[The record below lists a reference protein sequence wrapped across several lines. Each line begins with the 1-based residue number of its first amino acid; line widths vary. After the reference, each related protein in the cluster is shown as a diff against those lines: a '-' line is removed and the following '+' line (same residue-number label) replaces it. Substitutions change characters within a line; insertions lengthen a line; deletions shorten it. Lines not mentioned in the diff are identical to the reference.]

1 MRAIVFFIAVLISSG
16 LMAETFIYEYKP
28 AGISFSHKN
37 LSINKKARREKPF
50 SEVFQSGSAPF
61 SVSVHF
67 KQILRSGSLDEFIKM
82 QVEEHKQ
89 GGYTN
94 EIEISMV
101 TLDNSDA
108 YEIIR
113 DSELMKVRW
122 FIFKSKKDNIL
133 YSFWLSESKMLK
145 KENDMAI
152 EGYEEMKSS
161 LKLL

>member
-1 MRAIVFFIAVLISSG
+1 MRKITFLIAILISSG
-16 LMAETFIYEYKP
+16 LSAETFAYEYKP

-37 LSINKKARREKPF
+37 LSIDKAARREKPF

-67 KQILRSGSLDEFIKM
+67 KQILGAGSLDEFIKM
-82 QVEEHKQ
+82 QVEEHKK

-94 EIEISMV
+94 EIEISLV
-101 TLDNSDA
+101 TQDGSDA

-113 DSELMKVRW
+113 DSKLMKVRW

-145 KENDMAI
+145 KENDIAI

-161 LKLL
+161 LKL